1 MHGYLRTASRLADDA
16 FRFDDAVRHFRNFS
30 LKKFYKELRVRT
42 SEADERAPCAF
53 VNAEKQGAHALALT
67 IPLTRYLFVVG
78 EYRRRT
84 AEVDVQIS
92 ALEAL
97 DMAGHY
103 LALALAVFG
112 NDGSALRFADFL
124 HDDLLCGL
132 RGDAAEIIVRFE
144 WEGYLLV
151 EHGVFFDA
159 SRVFNHDVLFGIEA
173 RTVVVIAQFF
183 VLAAHERFVDDYLC
197 LAEFHVARLGVEV
210 RADYLPAFAVFAAV
224 CSGERCCE
232 RVNNTR
238 ARNAALLLELVEGG
252 VQ

>member
-1 MHGYLRTASRLADDA
+1 MYSYLRTAPRFADDA

-42 SEADERAPCAF
+42 SEADERAPCAL

-67 IPLTRYLFVVG
+67 VPLTRYLFVVG
-78 EYRRRT
+78 EYCCRT

-97 DMAGHY
+97 DVACHY
-103 LALALAVFG
+103 LAFSFSVFG
-112 NDGSALRFADFL
+112 NDGSALCFAHLL
-124 HDDLLCGL
+124 HNDLLCGL

-144 WEGYLLV
+144 REGYLLV
-151 EHGVFFDA
+151 EHGIFFDA
-159 SRVFNHDVLFGIEA
+159 PCVLYHDVLFGIEA

-183 VLAAHERFVDDYLC
+183 VLAAHECLVDDYLC
-197 LAEFHVARLGVEV
+197 LAEFHVACLRVEV

-224 CSGERCCE
+224 CRRKRGRKC
-232 RVNNTR
+232 VDNAR
-238 ARNAALLLELVEGG
+238 ARNASLLL
-252 VQ
+252 

>member
-53 VNAEKQGAHALALT
+53 VNAEKQGAHALALAV
-67 IPLTRYLFVVG
+67 PFARYLFVVG

-112 NDGSALRFADFL
+112 NDGCALRFADFL
-124 HDDLLCGL
+124 HDDLLCGFFCAAAATNL
-132 RGDAAEIIVRFE
+132 RLWWG
-144 WEGYLLV
+144 
-151 EHGVFFDA
+151 
-159 SRVFNHDVLFGIEA
+159 
-173 RTVVVIAQFF
+173 
-183 VLAAHERFVDDYLC
+183 
-197 LAEFHVARLGVEV
+197 
-210 RADYLPAFAVFAAV
+210 
-224 CSGERCCE
+224 
-232 RVNNTR
+232 
-238 ARNAALLLELVEGG
+238 
-252 VQ
+252 